1 MFVSAAID
9 YTVSSN
15 QQSDSQMGFLCVSFF
30 PSDDSVATRWM
41 TGNHKLV
48 RRRVANLIGP
58 VGFAGSSLHRGPFY
72 CCIRHVTVVSLA
84 IKCNEFDGQGY
95 LIEFNHPLAQ
105 LPAKKKLTTP
115 TKNRYRTHLC
125 SMEWLLISYLPTNII
140 IGILDKNDLEHSKL
154 QD

>member
-1 MFVSAAID
+1 
-9 YTVSSN
+9 
-15 QQSDSQMGFLCVSFF
+15 
-30 PSDDSVATRWM
+30 M

-105 LPAKKKLTTP
+105 LPAKKKTNYTNKKQVQN
-115 TKNRYRTHLC
+115 TFVFYGMIAHL
-125 SMEWLLISYLPTNII
+125 LPANKHYHWNI
-140 IGILDKNDLEHSKL
+140 G
-154 QD
+154 